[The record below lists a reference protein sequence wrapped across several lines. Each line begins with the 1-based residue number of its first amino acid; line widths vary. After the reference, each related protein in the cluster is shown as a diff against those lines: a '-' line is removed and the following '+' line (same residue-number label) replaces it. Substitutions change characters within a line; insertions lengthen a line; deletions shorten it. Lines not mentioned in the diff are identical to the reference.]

1 MLTLLESFGSCK
13 TIANSSAS
21 QHGRYLELHF
31 SSAPDPVRSNGRL
44 TGAKVLTFGLN
55 KTRAFKLERDERS
68 FHVFYQLLAGASP
81 DERDRLDLEDPTA
94 YDVLSRSG
102 CYRLPGGPFSDDST
116 QFDELR
122 VAMANLGFKAKHLH
136 SIFSLLV
143 TILLL
148 GNIEFSD
155 PPSAGT
161 VTYDS
166 AQVHHHSRHALEQ
179 VAQRLGLEAED
190 LERAL
195 TNETRW
201 IRRELVSSFLD
212 SQAARKQTDTL
223 MKDLY
228 AILFAFVVETANR
241 KLAPPEFEDDAVG
254 ERDTKVVLFDLPGYQ
269 NKQVSATSDA
279 RNTYAQP
286 LVNTTGTN
294 NVDEF
299 AINFANEMMHSY
311 VTRRVFDDSA
321 DADRTR
327 WAQDGVQIPSIMT
340 MDNTACMELLRG
352 GPLEPRARALAGHPA
367 GLLDLL
373 SRASEYS
380 QRTDHHTDQVSPQD
394 QMLVDEMAR
403 QFGAHSSFVG
413 NPAASSSGRNSLG
426 VQGVVERSHA
436 FAINHYAGTCAY
448 DVTHLIER
456 NTDVIDAQLI
466 NLLRTSR
473 DPFVAKLVSGPSIA
487 AQGHPLDEHTI
498 VQAQVSIMPLRQP
511 SSQSDDAAPTLDPG
525 SSHPVTTQM
534 NATLSDLLESLD
546 KYKMWNVICLRPNE
560 SGHPNSMDKRRVK
573 AQIRSMLLPDRVARQ
588 QVDYVADMSLV
599 DFCQRHQLS
608 YSSDEDLADAVRSFA
623 QESGWVE
630 GQYAIGT
637 HAIWLSFDAWKQS
650 EDMVRA
656 YEQVDEDEDH
666 EVSPFSDSP
675 EIRGLNTPYG
685 SSAGQ
690 EAQAY
695 GYGDSAED
703 LLIGKAQDS
712 RMASSVWQSEYDKAD
727 RDIHTM
733 PVLAAGGYEDEKPYD
748 HDKTD
753 NVDMVVNEKKRIL
766 AVEVAPPTRARV
778 WWLRITWALTFWIP
792 TFLLKSVG
800 RMKRADVRIAWREK
814 TAICMMIFG
823 LCGVILFYI
832 IVFGRLICPDKD
844 KAWTESDLGTHTG
857 TDDYYAAIQ
866 GQVYD
871 VGRIP
876 HMAASADIAQFTK
889 FYKGQHSDIDGY
901 PTSSAI
907 MLQFAGMDLT
917 NYFPPPMTQACPEL
931 VTSTS
936 LIQQY
941 ANFTPI
947 LNYAIHYSGAAQS
960 VNDSKLSEDDWYYSR
975 LQPFL
980 KDYRKGW
987 LVYKKSTIQ
996 QQAED
1001 SSR

>member
-1 MLTLLESFGSCK
+1 MSGCRVLWLTPRSGVTNSGKSYASKLVVQQLIRLSASTHTPTYSSSTKDTRLANQITSLLTLLESFGSCK
-13 TIANSSAS
+13 TIANASAS

-31 SSAPDPVRSNGRL
+31 SSSSDPVRSNGRL

-55 KTRAFKLERDERS
+55 KTRAFRLERDERS
-68 FHVFYQLLAGASP
+68 FHVFYQLLAGASAE
-81 DERDRLDLEDPTA
+81 ERDRLELEDPTA
-94 YDVLSRSG
+94 YEVLARSG

-122 VAMANLGFKAKHLH
+122 VAMANLGFKAKHLY
-136 SIFSLLV
+136 SIFSMLV

-148 GNIEFSD
+148 GNIEFAD

-166 AQVHHHSRHALEQ
+166 AQVHHQSRPALEQ
-179 VAQRLGLEAED
+179 VAARLGLDADE

-241 KLAPPEFEDDAVG
+241 KLAPPAFEDEVEAV
-254 ERDTKVVLFDLPGYQ
+254 ERDTRIVLFDLPGYQ
-269 NKQVSATSDA
+269 NKQVSPTSDA

-299 AINFANEMMHSY
+299 AVNFANEMLHSY
-311 VTRRVFDDSA
+311 MTRRVFDDSA
-321 DADRTR
+321 DPDTSRCV
-327 WAQDGVQIPSIMT
+327 QDGVRIPSVMT

-352 GPLEPRARALAGHPA
+352 GPLELRARALAAHPA

-394 QMLVDEMAR
+394 QMLVDEMMR
-403 QFGAHSSFVG
+403 QFGAHSSFVA
-413 NPAASSSGRNSLG
+413 NPANASGRNSLM
-426 VQGVVERSHA
+426 VQGVGERSHA

-448 DVTHLIER
+448 DVTHFIER

-498 VQAQVSIMPLRQP
+498 VQAQVSVMPLRQP
-511 SSQSDDAAPTLDPG
+511 SSQADDAAPTLDSG
-525 SSHPVTTQM
+525 LSHPVTTQI

-546 KYKMWNVICLRPNE
+546 KYKMWNVLCLRPNE
-560 SGHPNSMDKRRVK
+560 SGHPNSIDKRRVK

-588 QVDYVADMSLV
+588 QVDYVADMGLT
-599 DFCQRHQLS
+599 DFAQRHQLA
-608 YSSDEDLADAVRSFA
+608 YSEDPADAVRSFA
-623 QESGWVE
+623 HECGWTD

-656 YEQVDEDEDH
+656 YEQVEEDH
-666 EVSPFSDSP
+666 EASPFSDSP
-675 EIRGLNTPYG
+675 EIRGLDAPYG

-690 EAQAY
+690 EASAY
-695 GYGDSAED
+695 GYADSAED
-703 LLIGKAQDS
+703 LLIGKPQDS
-712 RMASSVWQSEYDKAD
+712 RAASSVWQSEYAKAD
-727 RDIHTM
+727 RDVDTM
-733 PVLAAGGYEDEKPYD
+733 PVLATGGYENEKPYD
-748 HDKTD
+748 KSED
-753 NVDMVVNEKKRIL
+753 VDMVVNEKKRIL
-766 AVEVAPPTRARV
+766 AVDVAPPTRARV

-792 TFLLKSVG
+792 SFLLKSVG

-823 LCGVILFYI
+823 LCGLILFYI

-871 VGRIP
+871 VG
-876 HMAASADIAQFTK
+876 
-889 FYKGQHSDIDGY
+889 
-901 PTSSAI
+901 
-907 MLQFAGMDLT
+907 
-917 NYFPPPMTQACPEL
+917 
-931 VTSTS
+931 
-936 LIQQY
+936 
-941 ANFTPI
+941 
-947 LNYAIHYSGAAQS
+947 SG
-960 VNDSKLSEDDWYYSR
+960 VSK
-975 LQPFL
+975 
-980 KDYRKGW
+980 
-987 LVYKKSTIQ
+987 
-996 QQAED
+996 
-1001 SSR
+1001 